1 MSGRVPPCLPGD
13 EITMEDSE
21 PVLVCPWHGWQYDV
35 ATGRCL
41 HDPDTQVRAYEV
53 KVEDGRV
60 WVEVR

>member
-1 MSGRVPPCLPGD
+1 
-13 EITMEDSE
+13 MEDSE
-21 PVLVCPWHGWQYDV
+21 PVLVSPWHGWQYDV